1 MHLGVARRSALVAS
15 WRTDQDIA
23 RTLAHLSVRSL
34 HAELALYPK
43 PGLVSLRD
51 NGAHTDMNAATFLR
65 SLFSLR
71 HYFAD
76 IALAGM
82 RAAPMT
88 ELRRLGI
95 HAETRMLRATGDV
108 NTHRGAIFAL
118 GMLGA
123 AAGRAWSQ
131 GGEKS
136 DDALRAA
143 LTMHWRRGLLAVP
156 APAAGTAS
164 HGRQM
169 AARHGV
175 AGARGEAIDGFPSV
189 FDIAL
194 PALREALARG
204 AGVECARVHA
214 FFSLLAGVVDTNVLY
229 RGGVEALQWLQREA
243 TEFIAGGSVFADGW
257 FARAEGLH
265 RRCSRDGISP
275 GGCADLLAAACF
287 VHAWQATPK

>member
-1 MHLGVARRSALVAS
+1 MSIFLSSATAAPYESQVTSGMGHQPALTIAQRRGVAAVVA
-15 WRTDQDIA
+15 RIA
-23 RTLAHLSVRSL
+23 VRSL
-34 HAELALYPK
+34 YTELALYPK

-131 GGEKS
+131 GG
-136 DDALRAA
+136 
-143 LTMHWRRGLLAVP
+143 
-156 APAAGTAS
+156 
-164 HGRQM
+164 
-169 AARHGV
+169 
-175 AGARGEAIDGFPSV
+175 
-189 FDIAL
+189 
-194 PALREALARG
+194 
-204 AGVECARVHA
+204 
-214 FFSLLAGVVDTNVLY
+214 
-229 RGGVEALQWLQREA
+229 
-243 TEFIAGGSVFADGW
+243 
-257 FARAEGLH
+257 
-265 RRCSRDGISP
+265 
-275 GGCADLLAAACF
+275 
-287 VHAWQATPK
+287 